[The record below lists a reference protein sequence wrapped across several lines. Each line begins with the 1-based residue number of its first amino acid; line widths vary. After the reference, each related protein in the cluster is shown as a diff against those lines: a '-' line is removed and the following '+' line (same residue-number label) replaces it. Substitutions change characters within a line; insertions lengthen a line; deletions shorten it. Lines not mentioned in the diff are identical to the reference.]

1 MKNKKMLLA
10 LMLLGANLLPTVVSA
25 NENVVATEKKVIY
38 NYVDK
43 DGQKLKNSWI
53 SSDNNWKFLNEEG
66 NFVKNSWKYI
76 KGEYYYF
83 DENENLLRDTIT
95 PDGYTVD
102 NTGKWI
108 KDIEKD
114 KNNILEIQSYDEDY
128 FLLKTFKKED
138 GKYVYYENDKKVTGW
153 KKIGKHNY
161 HFEEDG
167 SLSRNKWVDDYYLN
181 NYGKIKLL
189 SWIKKDNDFYYL
201 DGMGK
206 IVKNTWKNIN
216 GNNYHFEEDGKLSVN
231 KWIDDTYYVGEQGVL
246 FVNSK
251 TPDGEKVNEKGQKI
265 KQETNK
271 PENNVD
277 KEKEN
282 NIVGE
287 NNKEEKTEQD
297 RKISDKYQNIKTK
310 EKIKIQ
316 NIKEITKEKLKQIT
330 NIKEDFK
337 FEIKKD
343 KIEFLFEDNSKIE
356 LKIEDLFEI
365 VKQEYPVEQMN
376 KTEENNNSISSNVLG
391 IIEKMVNN
399 AKQVATAKGNKISTP
414 GKDGSQDVWDSYKNA
429 KADAMKKATNKEY
442 AKYLYSSCDRWV
454 ATMLISNEVDKDYP
468 WGAVA
473 NQYNYLKNSPKWEKV
488 SCEDRK
494 AGDVFVL
501 HKNNRLNSNH
511 TGIYMGND
519 LVTEASYYDYL
530 PTTNKFF
537 GCSGDWF
544 GRQVEFFRRVK

>member
-1 MKNKKMLLA
+1 MKNKKMLLS
-10 LMLLGANLLPTVVSA
+10 LILLSANLLPTIVSA
-25 NENVVATEKKVIY
+25 NENIVVTEKKVIY
-38 NYVDK
+38 NYVDENG
-43 DGQKLKNSWI
+43 DKLKNSWI
-53 SSDNNWKFLNEEG
+53 SINNNWKFLNEEG
-66 NFVKNSWKYI
+66 NFVKNGWKYI
-76 KGEYYYF
+76 KGNYYYF
-83 DENENLLRDTIT
+83 DENENLLKDTIT

-102 NTGKWI
+102 NAGKWV
-108 KDIEKD
+108 KDIAKD
-114 KNNILEIQSYDEDY
+114 KNNILEVHSYDEDY
-128 FLLKTFKKED
+128 FLLTTFKKEN
-138 GKYVYYENDKKVTGW
+138 GKYVYYENNTKVTGW
-153 KKIGKHNY
+153 KKIGNHNY

-189 SWIKKDNDFYYL
+189 SWVKKDNDFYYL

-206 IVKNTWKNIN
+206 IVKNAWEKIN
-216 GNNYHFEEDGKLSVN
+216 GNNYHFEEDGKLSIN

-265 KQETNK
+265 KEETGK
-271 PENNVD
+271 PDNNVE
-277 KEKEN
+277 KEKEKDV
-282 NIVGE
+282 VGE
-287 NNKEEKTEQD
+287 DNQKEKPKQD
-297 RKISDKYQNIKTK
+297 RKISDSYKNIEAK

-316 NIKEITKEKLKQIT
+316 NIQEITTEKLKQIT
-330 NIKEDFK
+330 NIKEEFT
-337 FEIKKD
+337 FEIKD
-343 KIEFLFEDNSKIE
+343 GKIEIVFEDKSTLE
-356 LKIEDLFEI
+356 LKIENFFEI
-365 VKQEYPVEQMN
+365 VEQNN
-376 KTEENNNSISSNVLG
+376 KPEDNNANSSDMLG

-399 AKQVATAKGNKISTP
+399 AKQVATEQGNKIATP
-414 GKDGSQDVWDSYKNA
+414 GNDGSNDVWDSYKNA
-429 KADAMKKATNKEY
+429 KEDAMKKATNKEY

-468 WGAVA
+468 WGAVST
-473 NQYNYLKNSPKWEKV
+473 QYNYLKYSPKWEKV
-488 SCEDRK
+488 SCEDRQ
-494 AGDVFVL
+494 AGDIFIL
-501 HKNNRLNSNH
+501 HQNDKMNSNH